1 MTHTGL
7 FHQLRN
13 PPGGRDARI
22 MLSAQ
27 FLDRTGTGVWNA
39 AEVLY
44 FTVVARLDARG
55 IGLLIGIG
63 GAAGILGSPV
73 AGRLAARFP
82 VRTLLISCHLL
93 RLVTLCA
100 IVASTR
106 FAVLLPAVALTFFGD
121 RAAKTLEMLFA
132 ADVAGPERATYQ
144 ALFRSVANAAY
155 ALGAGIAA
163 IGLAFGTRD
172 AYRALILL
180 DAFSFIAC
188 SLLVRRVRKT
198 AGSSARASSPS
209 AAPRSTAASR
219 STASPS
225 AASPSTAAA
234 TPPGRNPWRDPGY
247 LAFVF
252 LDIFMTTDDPILNVG
267 LPLWL
272 ITRTS
277 APHALVPAFLAL
289 NTVLVVALQMRISAA
304 TKTPRDA
311 TSAVARYG
319 LIILAG
325 CACIAAAPEFGTLL
339 ASLALL
345 AATGLQT
352 LAELMRSVSSWELAV
367 ALAPDEARPA
377 YLGVAGMS
385 QSIQKSAG
393 PLLLTS
399 VVMVAGP
406 VGWLALGGT
415 VAGLSALQRRSCLR
429 KLELRTARES
439 LPAIA

>member
-1 MTHTGL
+1 MEHTGL
-7 FHQLRN
+7 LSQLRN

-22 MLSAQ
+22 MLTAQ

-44 FTVVARLDARG
+44 FTVVAGLDARG
-55 IGLLIGIG
+55 IGLLIGVG
-63 GAAGILGSPV
+63 AAAGILGSPV
-73 AGRLAARFP
+73 AGRLAGRYS
-82 VRTLLISCHLL
+82 VRTLLISCHMM
-93 RLVTLCA
+93 RMVMLCA
-100 IVASTR
+100 MLASTR

-132 ADVAGPERATYQ
+132 TDVAGPERATYQ
-144 ALFRSVANAAY
+144 ALFRSVANAGFAI
-155 ALGAGIAA
+155 GAGVAA
-163 IGLAFGTRD
+163 IGLAVGTRD

-180 DAFSFIAC
+180 DAFSFIVC
-188 SLLVRRVRKT
+188 SLLVRRVRTDAKPH
-198 AGSSARASSPS
+198 AHH
-209 AAPRSTAASR
+209 AAQPAD
-219 STASPS
+219 
-225 AASPSTAAA
+225 A
-234 TPPGRNPWRDPGY
+234 TPASNPWRDPGY

-277 APHALVPAFLAL
+277 APHALIPAFLAL
-289 NTVLVVALQMRISAA
+289 NTVLVVVLQMRISAA
-304 TKTPRDA
+304 TKGPLDA
-311 TSAVARYG
+311 TTAVARYG
-319 LIILAG
+319 VILLAT
-325 CACIAAAPEFGTLL
+325 CVCIAAAPEFGTLF
-339 ASLALL
+339 ASLVLL
-345 AATGLQT
+345 LATGLQT

-367 ALAPDEARPA
+367 ALAPDDARPA

-406 VGWLALGGT
+406 VGWLALGGV
-415 VAGLSALQRRSCLR
+415 VAGFSALQSRSCR
-429 KLELRTARES
+429 RTLYRCA
-439 LPAIA
+439 

>member
-1 MTHTGL
+1 VEHTGL
-7 FHQLRN
+7 LKQLRN

-63 GAAGILGSPV
+63 AAAGILGSPV
-73 AGRLAARFP
+73 AGRLAARYS
-82 VRTLLISCHLL
+82 VRTLLISCHML
-93 RLVTLCA
+93 RLVALCA
-100 IVASTR
+100 MLASTR
-106 FAVLLPAVALTFFGD
+106 FTVLLPAVTVIFFGD

-144 ALFRSVANAAY
+144 ALFRSVANAGFAI
-155 ALGAGIAA
+155 GAGIAA
-163 IGLAFGTRD
+163 IGLAVGTRD

-180 DAFSFIAC
+180 DALSFIVC
-188 SLLVRRVRKT
+188 SLLVRRVRT
-198 AGSSARASSPS
+198 DSEPRPQASSQTTD
-209 AAPRSTAASR
+209 AVLIA
-219 STASPS
+219 
-225 AASPSTAAA
+225 
-234 TPPGRNPWRDPGY
+234 NPWRDPGY
-247 LAFVF
+247 LIFVF

-267 LPLWL
+267 IPLWL

-277 APHALVPAFLAL
+277 APHALIPAFLAL

-304 TKTPRDA
+304 TKGPLDA
-311 TSAVARYG
+311 TTAVARYG
-319 LIILAG
+319 VIILAT
-325 CACIAAAPEFGTLL
+325 CVCIAAAPEFDTFL
-339 ASLALL
+339 ASLVLL
-345 AATGLQT
+345 FATGLQT

-367 ALAPDEARPA
+367 ALAPDDARPA

-393 PLLLTS
+393 PLVLTS

-406 VGWLALGGT
+406 VGWLALGGV
-415 VAGLSALQRRSCLR
+415 VASLSALQSRSCR
-429 KLELRTARES
+429 RTLFRCA
-439 LPAIA
+439 

>member
-1 MTHTGL
+1 VAHTGL
-7 FHQLRN
+7 FGRLRN

-44 FTVVARLDARG
+44 FTVVARFDARS

-63 GAAGILGSPV
+63 AAAGILGSPV
-73 AGRLAARFP
+73 AGRLAARYS
-82 VRTLLISCHLL
+82 VRALLIGCHLL

-100 IVASTR
+100 MVASTR
-106 FAVLLPAVALTFFGD
+106 FAVLLPAVAVTFFGD

-144 ALFRSVANAAY
+144 ALFRSVANAGFAI
-155 ALGAGIAA
+155 GAGIAA

-172 AYRALILL
+172 AYRVLILL
-180 DAFSFIAC
+180 DAFSFIVC
-188 SLLVRRVRKT
+188 SLLVRRVRK
-198 AGSSARASSPS
+198 SSGAPNPASSQATGTIP
-209 AAPRSTAASR
+209 TA
-219 STASPS
+219 
-225 AASPSTAAA
+225 
-234 TPPGRNPWRDPGY
+234 NPWRDPGY
-247 LAFVF
+247 LMFVL
-252 LDIFMTTDDPILNVG
+252 LDIFMATDDPILNVG

-272 ITRTS
+272 ITRTT

-304 TKTPRDA
+304 TKSPHDA
-311 TSAVARYG
+311 TTAVARYG
-319 LIILAG
+319 LIILA
-325 CACIAAAPEFGTLL
+325 CSACIAVAPEFGTLF

-345 AATGLQT
+345 VATGLQT

-406 VGWLALGGT
+406 FGWLALGGA

-429 KLELRTARES
+429 KLELRDPEGS

>member
-1 MTHTGL
+1 MTDTGL
-7 FHQLRN
+7 LRQLRN

-22 MLSAQ
+22 MLTAQ

-44 FTVVARLDARG
+44 FTVVAGLDARG
-55 IGLLIGIG
+55 IGLLIGVG
-63 GAAGILGSPV
+63 AAAGILGSPV
-73 AGRLAARFP
+73 AGRLAGRHS

-93 RLVTLCA
+93 RMVTLCA
-100 IVASTR
+100 MLASTR
-106 FAVLLPAVALTFFGD
+106 FAVLLPAVAVTFFCD

-132 ADVAGPERATYQ
+132 TDVAGPERATYQ
-144 ALFRSVANAAY
+144 ALFRSVANAGFAI
-155 ALGAGIAA
+155 GAGIAA
-163 IGLAFGTRD
+163 IGLAVGTRD

-180 DAFSFIAC
+180 DAFSFVVC
-188 SLLVRRVRKT
+188 SLLVRRVRTDARPHARDEAPAAEKT
-198 AGSSARASSPS
+198 AS
-209 AAPRSTAASR
+209 
-219 STASPS
+219 
-225 AASPSTAAA
+225 
-234 TPPGRNPWRDPGY
+234 NPWRDPGY

-252 LDIFMTTDDPILNVG
+252 LDIFMTTDDPILSVG

-277 APHALVPAFLAL
+277 APHALIPAFLAL
-289 NTVLVVALQMRISAA
+289 NTVLVVVLQMRISAA
-304 TKTPRDA
+304 TKGPLDA
-311 TSAVARYG
+311 TTAVARYG
-319 LIILAG
+319 FILLAT
-325 CACIAAAPEFGTLL
+325 CVCIAAAPEFGTLF

-345 AATGLQT
+345 LATGLQT

-367 ALAPDEARPA
+367 ALAPNDARPA

-406 VGWLALGGT
+406 VGWLALGGA
-415 VAGLSALQRRSCLR
+415 VAGISALQSRSCR
-429 KLELRTARES
+429 RTLYRCA
-439 LPAIA
+439 